1 MIARASVTIFLSY
14 LLINNVRKYVENDKL
29 TKQNID
35 LQQLSKFRDED

>member
-1 MIARASVTIFLSY
+1 MIAGASVTIFLSY
-14 LLINNVRKYVENDKL
+14 LLINNVKKYVENGKL